1 MHLQAALSQVNLI
14 RVIASLAALRQAA
27 RVRIPVM
34 LSAGLWLLLGLAT
47 GLTRLG
53 WGLAPDEL
61 AALHGPLL
69 AAGFLGTLISLERA
83 VALGQGWA
91 YLAPF
96 LMTSGAALLVTGQSG
111 SWLILAGSL
120 VLLAVNLALHR
131 LQPSTS
137 SSTMALGTLV
147 FVLGNLLWASGRP
160 PGQVVLWWASFLV
173 LTIAAER
180 LELSRLRLPPAW
192 SRVAFQVCVLA
203 LVLGL
208 WLQSALVGLAFL
220 GLTAWLGR
228 FDLAWRTVRARG
240 LTRYI
245 AVCLL
250 TGYFWLGL
258 GGLLLSTGGLP
269 AAGPWRD
276 AALHAVF
283 LGFVMA
289 MIFGHGPLIFPA
301 LTGLRIPYRPVF
313 YAPLTLLHLS
323 LAVRVWADLAG
334 PLELR
339 PLAALGNAAAI
350 LAFQA
355 CMVLSALLA
364 SRAATGRPG
373 GRAPLP
379 PAPPVA
385 QRAFARLDRPGQPA
399 P

>member
-1 MHLQAALSQVNLI
+1 MRLL
-14 RVIASLAALRQAA
+14 
-27 RVRIPVM
+27 VM

-53 WGLAPDEL
+53 WGLTPAHL

-69 AAGFLGTLISLERA
+69 AAGFLGTLIALERA

-91 YLAPF
+91 YLAPL
-96 LMTSGAALLVTGQSG
+96 LMTSGAALLVSG
-111 SWLILAGSL
+111 HPGSFVILTGSL
-120 VLLAVNLALHR
+120 VLLAANLALHR

-137 SSTMALGTLV
+137 SNTMVLGTLA
-147 FVLGNLLWASGRP
+147 LGMGNLLWASGRP

-180 LELSRLRLPPAW
+180 LELSRLRQPPAW
-192 SRVAFQVCVLA
+192 SRAAFLSCVL
-203 LVLGL
+203 LLLLGL
-208 WLQSALVGLAFL
+208 WLDPALVGLAFL

-258 GGLLLSTGGLP
+258 GGLLLATGGLP

-301 LTGLRIPYRPVF
+301 LTGLRIPYRRVF
-313 YAPLTLLHLS
+313 YGPLLLLHLS

-355 CMVLSALLA
+355 CMVLSAA
-364 SRAATGRPG
+364 
-373 GRAPLP
+373 RAPRLNSPMKTTLP
-379 PAPPVA
+379 EALQVLHPANP
-385 QRAFARLDRPGQPA
+385 L
-399 P
+399 

>member
-1 MHLQAALSQVNLI
+1 MQIERALSQVNLI
-14 RVIASLAALRQAA
+14 RVIASTFALRQAA
-27 RVRIPVM
+27 SVKMRLLVM

-53 WGLAPDEL
+53 WGLAPAHL
-61 AALHGPLL
+61 AAHHGPLL
-69 AAGFLGTLISLERA
+69 AAGFLGTLIALERA

-91 YLAPF
+91 YLAPA
-96 LMTSGAALLVTGQSG
+96 LMTSGAATLVSGHPG

-131 LQPSTS
+131 RQPSTS
-137 SSTMALGTLV
+137 SHTMVLGTLALGV
-147 FVLGNLLWASGRP
+147 GNLLWVSGRQ

-180 LELSRLRLPPAW
+180 LELSRLRQPPAW
-192 SRVAFQVCVLA
+192 SQAAFLSCVLL

-208 WLQSALVGLAFL
+208 WLDPTLVGVAFL

-258 GGLLLSTGGLP
+258 GGLLLVTGGLP

-276 AALHAVF
+276 AALHAIF

-301 LTGLRIPYRPVF
+301 LTGLRIPFRKVF
-313 YAPLTLLHLS
+313 YAPLLLLHLS

-355 CMVLSALLA
+355 CMVLSA
-364 SRAATGRPG
+364 SRAATGRPE

-385 QRAFARLDRPGQPA
+385 QKAFARPGRLERPA

>member
-1 MHLQAALSQVNLI
+1 MRLL
-14 RVIASLAALRQAA
+14 
-27 RVRIPVM
+27 VM

-53 WGLAPDEL
+53 WGLAPAEL
-61 AALHGPLL
+61 SALHGPLL

-83 VALGQGWA
+83 VALGQSWA

-96 LMTSGAALLVTGQSG
+96 LMTSGAALLVSGQPG
-111 SWLILAGSL
+111 NWLILAGSL
-120 VLLAVNLALHR
+120 VLLAANLALHCR
-131 LQPSTS
+131 QPSTS
-137 SSTMALGTLV
+137 SSTMTLGTLV
-147 FVLGNLLWASGRP
+147 FLLGNLLWASGRP

-173 LTIAAER
+173 LTITAER

-192 SRVAFQVCVLA
+192 SRIAFQSCVLL
-203 LVLGL
+203 LVSGL
-208 WLQSALVGLAFL
+208 LWFQPVLVGLAFL

-250 TGYFWLGL
+250 TGYIWLGL
-258 GGLLLSTGGLP
+258 GGLLLLTGGLP

-276 AALHAVF
+276 ASLHAVF

-323 LAVRVWADLAG
+323 LAVRVWTDLAG

-379 PAPPVA
+379 PAPQVA
-385 QRAFARLDRPGQPA
+385 QRAFARLDRPGPPA